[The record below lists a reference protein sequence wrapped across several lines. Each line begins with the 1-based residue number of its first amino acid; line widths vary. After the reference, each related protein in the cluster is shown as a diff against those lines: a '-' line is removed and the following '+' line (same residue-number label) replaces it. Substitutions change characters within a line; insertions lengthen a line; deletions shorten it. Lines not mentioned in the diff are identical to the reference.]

1 MEFEGLEE
9 LAGQS
14 ARQFVT
20 DGEGPITKNDNAYE
34 LSCKLIENG
43 DMFFALVSKYD
54 DVLADVFHK
63 RGYKAGDTLKL
74 ILPFLKAHG
83 ATNRKMIDLS
93 KANILLV
100 PGAERTMRFVHEF
113 MQSFIVST
121 SYEHYV
127 SAVCE
132 AIGFPL
138 ENVYC
143 TKVNMDETKMEEW
156 EQLVLK
162 NYEKEIALMPMIEIP
177 EGARG
182 VEDFDPRDQR
192 TIRRLDEIF
201 WHDMTDLPSYQLI
214 LEVNPV
220 GGEEKAASIVD
231 ICRKTGASLEDTI
244 YVGDSITDV
253 QAFRLV
259 KDGGGLAVSFNGN
272 SYAVREADLAVM
284 SSDTVTTSVLAETF
298 YKGGKDSVMELI
310 ENWNMEHIKKTGIV
324 HEYLVKE
331 LARVFPEQLPVVAK
345 VSADNMP
352 QLSQLSSKFRKTV
365 RGEAIG
371 TLG

>member
-1 MEFEGLEE
+1 
-9 LAGQS
+9 
-14 ARQFVT
+14 
-20 DGEGPITKNDNAYE
+20 
-34 LSCKLIENG
+34 
-43 DMFFALVSKYD
+43 
-54 DVLADVFHK
+54 
-63 RGYKAGDTLKL
+63 
-74 ILPFLKAHG
+74 
-83 ATNRKMIDLS
+83 
-93 KANILLV
+93 
-100 PGAERTMRFVHEF
+100 
-113 MQSFIVST
+113 
-121 SYEHYV
+121 
-127 SAVCE
+127 VCE

-231 ICRKTGASLEDTI
+231 ICRKTGASLEDTM